1 MAKGLE
7 KHQAKQAQ
15 LSALGKDLTRRSGSK
30 CELCEASG
38 VALRPMPVPPED
50 EEPEVE
56 TCVFVCDTCR
66 EQLENPKR
74 IDPAHWRCAAQS
86 VWSEVPAVQVVAAR
100 VLDHLGKTELW
111 AREALEDVF
120 FEEEVEEWIAK
131 QVL

>member
-30 CELCEASG
+30 CELCETSG
-38 VALRPMPVPPED
+38 VALRPFPVPPED
-50 EEPEVE
+50 EAPVVE

-74 IDPAHWRCAAQS
+74 IDAAHWRCAARS
-86 VWSEVPAVQVVAAR
+86 VWSEVPAVQVVSAR
-100 VLDHLGKTELW
+100 VLDRLGKTELW
-111 AREALEDVF
+111 AREALEDVYF
-120 FEEEVEEWIAK
+120 DEEVEEWIAK